1 MKKKWKYIFLIWCLV
16 LGSPA
21 VVQASSPEVD
31 SEIVPEVDPDENPD
45 ENPATEPEA
54 ILEAPEESE
63 EILEAAEAD
72 PELPDAAELETAVE
86 AVTAAI
92 PDIVVPTGVHVDTKI
107 AVCLIV
113 FALAGITHAVICL

>member
-1 MKKKWKYIFLIWCLV
+1 MKKKWKYILLLWCLV
-16 LGSPA
+16 LGSP
-21 VVQASSPEVD
+21 VVVLASSPEVD
-31 SEIVPEVDPDENPD
+31 LEIVPEVDPDENP
-45 ENPATEPEA
+45 ETE
-54 ILEAPEESE
+54 
-63 EILEAAEAD
+63 

-113 FALAGITHAVICL
+113 LALAGITHAVICL